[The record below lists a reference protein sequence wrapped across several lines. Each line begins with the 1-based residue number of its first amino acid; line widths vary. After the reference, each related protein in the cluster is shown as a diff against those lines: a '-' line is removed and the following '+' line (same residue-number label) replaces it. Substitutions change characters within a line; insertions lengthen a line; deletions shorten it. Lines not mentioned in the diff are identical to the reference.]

1 VNRFDYDFE
10 RDAMMKKNDQ
20 FRFAEI
26 LDMDSVLPE
35 ETNQSQAATVYH
47 KKGKAASRNLYHLH
61 SILIHRGTLGA
72 GHYFAFIRPSLT
84 PDWYEFNDST
94 VTPIA

>member
-1 VNRFDYDFE
+1 
-10 RDAMMKKNDQ
+10 MKKNDQ

-26 LDMDSVLPE
+26 LDIDSVLPE
-35 ETNQSQAATVYH
+35 ETNQSQAATVQL
-47 KKGKAASRNLYHLH
+47 KKGKAARNLYHLH

-72 GHYFAFIRPSLT
+72 GHYFAFIRPSLS
-84 PDWYEFNDST
+84 PDWFEFNDAF